1 MSSETPG
8 SENGREHVYAELLR
22 RLVALFGTFFRRYA
36 DYLVPIVWIGV
47 GVYAIDRLWSGVGAA
62 TWKEAPVRWSA
73 IAILALVSAANG
85 IALAHRLGTRLA
97 ILPAGLAEL
106 LGALAH
112 AVVQWIGMLS
122 RTAAAEPKQAAVA
135 SGTVLAVLALACLH
149 NLGRDY
155 IDIEKSDR
163 KRQVLSMVAEA
174 EARDRMALEVAS
186 QNYLASDRR
195 LADALS
201 ELIARIDGIRARAE
215 TPFLVPSPSVHIH
228 PTQPDV
234 GPEIARLERLGA
246 EFLSFTSAFS
256 ARQECVA
263 RFLRDA
269 EWKRQD
275 RTIPERVK
283 LLFSRAD
290 RDLTQELA
298 RSCPADDDASREA
311 LLGRIR
317 EAFPQAEG
325 LRSDPAG
332 RASTAAR

>member
-8 SENGREHVYAELLR
+8 SENGLGRVYAELLR
-22 RLVALFGTFFRRYA
+22 RLVALLGTFFRRYA
-36 DYLVPIVWIGV
+36 DYLVPIFWIGV
-47 GVYAIDRLWSGVGAA
+47 GVSAIDWLQSDAGAA
-62 TWKEAPVRWSA
+62 TWNDAHGRWTA
-73 IAILALVSAANG
+73 IAVLGLVSAANG
-85 IALAHRLGTRLA
+85 IALVHRLGTRLA
-97 ILPAGLAEL
+97 ILPAGLTDW

-112 AVVQWIGMLS
+112 AVVQWIGALS
-122 RTAAAEPKQAAVA
+122 RTAATEPKQAAVA
-135 SGTVLAVLALACLH
+135 SGTVLAVLALAGLH

-163 KRQVLSMVAEA
+163 KREELSMVAEA
-174 EARDRMALEVAS
+174 DARDRTALEVAS

-201 ELIARIDGIRARAE
+201 ELSARIDGIRARVE

-234 GPEIARLERLGA
+234 GPEIAKLERLGE

-256 ARQECVA
+256 ARQECIA

-290 RDLTQELA
+290 RDLTQELV

-332 RASTAAR
+332 PASTAAR